1 MSRCLRLGS
10 TAYGRT
16 SVSIPVEDPVQVLAY
31 VKNSSRLIQPNVQLS
46 WGRTFLGSKH
56 MSDVVDFTSPESSE
70 RPPRTRR
77 GGRQRR
83 LPVPEGRQLDRE
95 YLHRCIDGLCDA
107 MARGQEREAEGWLAR
122 LECKAPSGLARHYSG
137 RGSL

>member
-1 MSRCLRLGS
+1 
-10 TAYGRT
+10 
-16 SVSIPVEDPVQVLAY
+16 
-31 VKNSSRLIQPNVQLS
+31 
-46 WGRTFLGSKH
+46 

-122 LECKAPSGLARHYSG
+122 LECKAGMVNDSEWARQALFRAGFALIVDSEDM
-137 RGSL
+137 SLLLV